1 MRWIIAVMAVV
12 GIWAASS
19 ALHEH
24 YRDEAEAS
32 PCKIN
37 DKWDCG
43 LVNHSQYATV
53 AGVPVA
59 AIGIAGYLLIAV
71 LAVIGVWK
79 VLIPTVL
86 GGLVFSLYLTYLEW
100 RVLQIWCIYCV
111 ISLAIISTI
120 TLLTIGWAVAN
131 LRRPKTA

>member
-1 MRWIIAVMAVV
+1 MAVV

-59 AIGIAGYLLIAV
+59 AIGIAGYVFIAV
-71 LAVIGVWK
+71 LVVIGVWE
-79 VLIPTVL
+79 VLIPIFL
-86 GGLVFSLYLTYLEW
+86 GGLVFSLFLTYLECLA
-100 RVLQIWCIYCV
+100 LQF
-111 ISLAIISTI
+111 LAIYFFNPLTSFST
-120 TLLTIGWAVAN
+120 
-131 LRRPKTA
+131 